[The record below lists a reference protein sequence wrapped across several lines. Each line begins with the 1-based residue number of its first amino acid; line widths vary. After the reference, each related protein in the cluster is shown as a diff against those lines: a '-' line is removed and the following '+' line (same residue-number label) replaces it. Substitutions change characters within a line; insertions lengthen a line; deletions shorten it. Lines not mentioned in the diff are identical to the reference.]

1 MPSKEKQVTTDPDAK
16 FLMELFGD
24 DVEKKIILELSREH
38 DPDIVIKRLLDSIG
52 K

>member
-1 MPSKEKQVTTDPDAK
+1 MPSKEKLGTPDPDAR
-16 FLMELFGD
+16 FLMELFQD

-38 DPDIVIKRLLDSIG
+38 DPDVVIRRLLDSIR